1 MNKKATLI
9 LSNVF
14 GIKEADI
21 HPDLTTA
28 DVGSWDSLKQMD
40 LVTSLENEYTC
51 HCRRYT
57 RIQMENHLRNAG
69 LRIEH
74 TTSFIFLLCP
84 IMFLSRLRFNEPNK

>member
-21 HPDLTTA
+21 HPDLTKA

-40 LVTSLENEYTC
+40 LVTSLEKEYNITLG
-51 HCRRYT
+51 
-57 RIQMENHLRNAG
+57 IPDIVKMQSVQAILEVLKEQGVDIEN
-69 LRIEH
+69 
-74 TTSFIFLLCP
+74 
-84 IMFLSRLRFNEPNK
+84 

>member
-21 HPDLTTA
+21 HPDLTKD

-40 LVTSLENEYTC
+40 LVTTLEKEYNITLG
-51 HCRRYT
+51 
-57 RIQMENHLRNAG
+57 IPDIVKMQSVKAILEVLKEQGVDIEN
-69 LRIEH
+69 
-74 TTSFIFLLCP
+74 
-84 IMFLSRLRFNEPNK
+84 

>member
-21 HPDLTTA
+21 HPDLTKA

-40 LVTSLENEYTC
+40 LVTSLEKEYNITLG
-51 HCRRYT
+51 
-57 RIQMENHLRNAG
+57 IPDIVKMQSVKAILEVLKEQGVDIEN
-69 LRIEH
+69 
-74 TTSFIFLLCP
+74 
-84 IMFLSRLRFNEPNK
+84 

>member
-21 HPDLTTA
+21 HPDLTKD

-40 LVTSLENEYTC
+40 LVTSLEKEYNITLG
-51 HCRRYT
+51 
-57 RIQMENHLRNAG
+57 IPDIVKMQSVKAILEVLKEQGVDIEN
-69 LRIEH
+69 
-74 TTSFIFLLCP
+74 
-84 IMFLSRLRFNEPNK
+84 

>member
-21 HPDLTTA
+21 HPDLTKA

-40 LVTSLENEYTC
+40 LVTSLEKEYNITLG
-51 HCRRYT
+51 
-57 RIQMENHLRNAG
+57 IPDIVKMQSVKAILEVLKEQGIDIEN
-69 LRIEH
+69 
-74 TTSFIFLLCP
+74 
-84 IMFLSRLRFNEPNK
+84 